1 LSSFLFVTIIILYLT
16 FSYYNHFIYSFVVY
30 VFIILLKKR
39 KEILNS
45 DIYYWKM
52 GFWLVLEFGSLKG
65 EVYLKIDKNYYT
77 NKYWIECYWELVLFL
92 WKNIDVLFVK
102 NSLFVIR
109 WHDVMIIVGLQ
120 RSSLNSKCDEI
131 LLILNLN

>member
-1 LSSFLFVTIIILYLT
+1 
-16 FSYYNHFIYSFVVY
+16 
-30 VFIILLKKR
+30 
-39 KEILNS
+39 
-45 DIYYWKM
+45 M